1 MTNQDQQTNPQSR
14 KRRSLFYLVL
24 IGILLVVNA
33 ILFYTNLQTRSDKEV
48 VEAER
53 SELLI
58 QTATYERKVDS
69 LKGELTASLG
79 INAELD
85 SIIYVKVRELDSL
98 KHTFGRRIAARDT
111 EIGKLK
117 RELDEKIKEIERKTR
132 QYTEDINDWKRRYT
146 ELETEKEALVEEVAV
161 KVDEIRTLETTVEK
175 GAILTATEIRAAG
188 IQTRGETKE
197 KETDR
202 AKRSDFLRVCFKLA
216 ENRIAKVGYKEVFIK
231 ISGPDGTTL
240 AVQAL
245 GSGTFHLTETG
256 ESSLYTKKITVDYD
270 PGTPDKTY
278 CVDWQQDNE
287 FPPGTYNVELFQ
299 SGFLIGKTSLE
310 LRKGGIF

>member
-1 MTNQDQQTNPQSR
+1 M
-14 KRRSLFYLVL
+14 
-24 IGILLVVNA
+24 
-33 ILFYTNLQTRSDKEV
+33 
-48 VEAER
+48 EAER
-53 SELLI
+53 GELLI
-58 QTATYERKVDS
+58 QTASYERKVDS
-69 LKGELTASLG
+69 LKEELTASLG
-79 INAELD
+79 MNAELD

-117 RELDEKIKEIERKTR
+117 RELDDKIKEIERKTR
-132 QYTEDINDWKRRYT
+132 QYTDEIVEWKRRYD
-146 ELETEKEALVEEVAV
+146 ELETEKEALVEDVAE
-161 KVDEIRTLETTVEK
+161 KEDAIRTLETTVEK
-175 GAILTATEIRAAG
+175 GAILSAASLTAVG

-202 AKRSDFLRVCFKLA
+202 AKRTDFIRVCFRLA
-216 ENRIAKVGYKEVFIK
+216 ENRIAKAGYKEVYIK

-270 PGTPDKTY
+270 SGTPDKTY
-278 CVDWQQDNE
+278 CADWQQDNE
-287 FPPGTYNVELFQ
+287 FPPGVYNVELFQ
-299 SGFLIGKTSLE
+299 SGFLIGKTQME